1 MERRNILRMLLLAV
15 LVVSGGYLAI
25 AWVNAP
31 TNATAAAANQTQL
44 PLEDRTPV
52 VEDRGG
58 ATVITTD
65 PPAGS
70 DGLGA
75 IVAFSADGRPLYHND
90 TYGNYFDVDPDPP
103 GSKTVLY
110 VAGSRYDSCP
120 DRLQAERDSAGD
132 DGCAEVAVE
141 RVNLTTG
148 TTERLHTAVTGWDI
162 WHDVDRIDDHRL
174 LVADIA
180 RDRVFTLN
188 TTTDEVTWEWRAE
201 EDLDPD
207 SGGQPGDWTHVNDV
221 ELLEDGRVMVSLR
234 NQDRVAFLEPGDGLQ
249 RDWTLG
255 AEDAYGILYEQHNPD
270 YIPSARGGPAVIV
283 SDSENN
289 RVVEYQ
295 RQNETWMRT
304 WEWQDER
311 LQWPRDAD
319 RLPGSH
325 TLVTDSKGDRVLELS
340 ETGDVVWSVDIATP
354 YEAERLGTGDESTTG
369 RSTAA
374 LANGSVDATAAETD
388 RTSKTGLSWLV
399 AFITGPVVN
408 GVLHAAPTWMTI
420 GDLLVAGVF
429 GITAVTGGIA
439 EVYWSGVGRRLLER
453 LR

>member
-1 MERRNILRMLLLAV
+1 MERRNILRVLILAV
-15 LVVSGGYLAI
+15 LVGTASSLAVT
-25 AWVNAP
+25 WFNAP
-31 TNATAAAANQTQL
+31 TDATDAAANQRNI

-52 VEDRGG
+52 VEKRDG

-65 PPAGS
+65 PPGGS

-103 GSKTVLY
+103 DSKTVRY
-110 VAGSRYDSCP
+110 VAGSRYDPCP
-120 DRLQAERDSAGD
+120 HNLKAQADGTVD
-132 DGCAEVAVE
+132 GGCAEVAIE

-148 TTERLHTAVTGWDI
+148 TTERIHTAVTGWDI
-162 WHDVDRIDDHRL
+162 WHDVDRIDEHRL

-188 TTTDEVTWEWRAE
+188 TTTDEVTWEWRASA
-201 EDLDPD
+201 DLDPD
-207 SGGQPGDWTHVNDV
+207 TGGKSGDWTHVNDV
-221 ELLEDGRVMVSLR
+221 ELLADGRVMVSLR
-234 NQDRVAFLEPGDGLQ
+234 NQDRVVFLEPGEGLQ

-270 YIPSARGGPAVIV
+270 YIPPARGGPAVIV

-289 RVVEYQ
+289 RVLEYQ
-295 RQNETWMRT
+295 RENATWTRT
-304 WEWQDER
+304 WEWKDER
-311 LQWPRDAD
+311 LRWPRDAD
-319 RLPGSH
+319 RLPGGH
-325 TLVTDSKGDRVLELS
+325 TLVTDSQGNRVIELS
-340 ETGDVVWSVDIATP
+340 ENNDIVWSVNIATP

-374 LANGSVDATAAETD
+374 LARGPIEPAADGMD
-388 RTSKTGLSWLV
+388 RTSKTGLSWII

-408 GVLHAAPTWMTI
+408 GILHVAPTWMTI
-420 GDLLVAGVF
+420 GDLVVAGVF
-429 GITAVTGGIA
+429 GITAGTATIL
-439 EVYWSGVGRRLLER
+439 EVYWSGIGHR
-453 LR
+453 LRR

>member
-1 MERRNILRMLLLAV
+1 MERRTILRVLLLAV
-15 LVVSGGYLAI
+15 LVGSAGTLAI

-44 PLEDRTPV
+44 PLADRTPV
-52 VEDRGG
+52 VENRDG

-65 PPAGS
+65 PPAGN

-110 VAGSRYDSCP
+110 VAGSRYDQCP
-120 DRLQAERDSAGD
+120 DRLQAETEGAGD

-148 TTERLHTAVTGWDI
+148 TTERIHTAVTGWDI

-201 EDLDPD
+201 AALDPD
-207 SGGQPGDWTHVNDV
+207 SGGQPGDWTHVNDI
-221 ELLEDGRVMVSLR
+221 ELLGDGRVMVSLR
-234 NQDRVAFLEPGDGLQ
+234 NQDRVVFLEPGEGLQ

-255 AEDAYGILYEQHNPD
+255 AEDAYEILYEQHNPD
-270 YIPSARGGPAVIV
+270 YLPPARGGPAVIV

-295 RQNETWMRT
+295 LENGTWTRT
-304 WEWQDER
+304 WEWRDER
-311 LQWPRDAD
+311 LRWPRDAD
-319 RLPGSH
+319 RLPGGH
-325 TLVTDSKGDRVLELS
+325 TLVTDSQGDRVIELS
-340 ETGDVVWSVDIATP
+340 ETDEIVWSVDIATP
-354 YEAERLGTGDESTTG
+354 YEAERLGTRDESATG

-374 LANGSVDATAAETD
+374 LANGSIDETAAGAD

-399 AFITGPVVN
+399 AFIAGPVVN
-408 GVLHAAPTWMTI
+408 GVLHAAPAWMTI
-420 GDLLVAGVF
+420 GDLAVAGVF
-429 GITAVTGGIA
+429 GIAAVTAGVL
-439 EVYWSGVGRRLLER
+439 EVYWSGIGHRLLNWAR
-453 LR
+453 